1 MALTDA
7 SDPRVD
13 ARRRRTVVWV
23 VGLATL
29 GLIFDG
35 YDLVVYGAVVPTFL
49 RDPSQIGHVSP
60 AMAGALGSYA
70 LVGVLVGALLAGAVG
85 DIIGRR
91 KVMLDRLRV
100 VRDRNGRNRVD
111 EHCIDVWTAAVSDR
125 FGRGCP
131 GGNDGCAGSRVCPAR

>member
-7 SDPRVD
+7 SDPQVD
-13 ARRRRTVVWV
+13 ARRRRTVAWV

-29 GLIFDG
+29 GMIFDG

-70 LVGVLVGALLAGAVG
+70 LVGVLVGCQSMRRLRGLLAGYSG
-85 DIIGRR
+85 PDP
-91 KVMLDRLRV
+91 
-100 VRDRNGRNRVD
+100 
-111 EHCIDVWTAAVSDR
+111 AAAT
-125 FGRGCP
+125 
-131 GGNDGCAGSRVCPAR
+131 AGSQTLYSAR